1 MQTKNKFGKG
11 AYAKPPFISK
21 GYYVPVVLS
30 NGVDFCQLDFSGSM
44 SWEEHIKGYVSYWY
58 KKGRPAASDPMGIVK
73 LIYWYISEQGPVQIG
88 DFSQRFDPLTAK
100 LLTTVS
106 AYKFEMQIETFL
118 TEDHTLVELF
128 RITKCEEKGAKLRL
142 ALYFARKTYTNK
154 LLNTLDPVAKQI
166 EVLRDKAGTPFFR
179 YSYGD
184 EFEGVG
190 VSSLKVLKG
199 NAKKDSPAP
208 FQEVGERETNLVVS
222 GLKKGDVFYRATSVV
237 DNMDC
242 PDFEEAAW
250 KINRK
255 YMKMS
260 WKDIEAS
267 HGKTWRSYHGHSS
280 FECPDEDISRQFAL
294 SLTVCKSALHPDGS
308 TVSALE
314 IPNNHEM
321 GTYWDIWFSHRAL
334 LNANRVEEAM
344 RIVEFWDSSYPGALA
359 QAKNKYSVN
368 GARFAWVLGANGLP
382 MSDGHQI
389 HNNIIPLINIWDQYC
404 FTMDRAIIGKR
415 FKMMEDCVRF
425 VIEFALKQSDCGPYL
440 KELISID
447 ESGKK
452 KRNELLTA
460 IITLRGI
467 EILKA
472 AAALLSRPVSD
483 DILNADPAL
492 RDVLKS
498 LETKQGYAPYEGG
511 GSGSWGNVVPFIH
524 SPDKRKF
531 SKSIDFALAGCEEA
545 YGLNVGRTSRMRCAT
560 FPWVEGIF
568 AWAMLRNN
576 DRRAKKYFLNMQRFT
591 NFHGGFAE
599 HIWIHGEPSRE
610 WFVAAHGVFV
620 VALTEFIAQMREGV
634 LVALPLGI
642 KSLPFKSFKVA
653 NIRLE
658 GAWLLSAELSS
669 GGELTVEIRNG
680 LAQKRTLE
688 LLFPVGN
695 LKTFK
700 MNSKACL
707 KKTIQLIPK

>member
-1 MQTKNKFGKG
+1 MSNDRNCLKTDKL
-11 AYAKPPFISK
+11 AKPPFISK

-106 AYKFEMQIETFL
+106 VYKFEMQVESFL
-118 TEDHTLVELF
+118 TEDHTLIELF
-128 RITKCEEKGAKLRL
+128 KITKCEEKGGKLRL

-154 LLNTLDPVAKQI
+154 LLNTLDPAVKQI
-166 EVLRDKAGTPFFR
+166 EVLRAKAGTPFFR
-179 YSYGD
+179 YNYGE
-184 EFEGVG
+184 EFKGVG
-190 VSSLKVLKG
+190 VSSFKVLKG
-199 NAKKDSPAP
+199 NAEKDSPAP
-208 FQEVGERETNLVVS
+208 FDEVGERETNLVIS

-237 DNMDC
+237 DSMDC

-280 FECPDEDISRQFAL
+280 FECPDEDIYRQFAL

-344 RIVEFWDSSYPGALA
+344 RIVQFWDLAYPGALA
-359 QAKNKYSVN
+359 QAKDKYSVE

-389 HNNIIPLINIWDQYC
+389 HNNIIPLVNVWDQYC
-404 FTMDRAIIGKR
+404 FTMDSAIIGKR
-415 FKMMEDCVRF
+415 FEMMEDCVRF
-425 VIEFALKQSDCGPYL
+425 VIEFALKQGDCGPYL

-452 KRNELLTA
+452 KRNELLTT

-472 AAALLSRPVSD
+472 AAALLSCPVGD
-483 DILNADPAL
+483 DILNAEPAL

-511 GSGSWGNVVPFIH
+511 NSGSWGNVVPFIH
-524 SPDKRKF
+524 SPNKQKF
-531 SKSIDFALAGCEEA
+531 GKSIDFALEGCEEA

-620 VALTEFIAQMREGV
+620 ITLTEFIAQMREGV
-634 LVALPLGI
+634 LVVLPLGV

-653 NIRLE
+653 DLRLE
-658 GAWLLSAELSS
+658 GAWLFSAELLPS
-669 GGELTVEIRNG
+669 GVLKIGIRNT
-680 LAQKRTLE
+680 LAQKRNVE
-688 LLFPVGN
+688 LLFPGG
-695 LKTFK
+695 K
-700 MNSKACL
+700 
-707 KKTIQLIPK
+707 KKTYQINAKGCANDTVKL